1 MAKDKDPKE
10 RDWDRE
16 MREVDKLLAKLP
28 EADPTLG
35 RGVPTV
41 PVSPRAGVA
50 GMAGAAALHPA
61 GPARGRAWLTTWLRV
76 GLGVGLGIGML
87 VWPYTHAC
95 GLKLVF
101 YLIGATTVTVAGVWS
116 ALTSWKRR
124 LGIAHTLS
132 IILIWRGESALGLIA
147 VALAVGLLAGGI
159 VGWMTRPSLFD
170 TATEVHRRRLGRS
183 LDGRVL
189 REPQPGGL
197 ERCDRP
203 VPAFGPR

>member
-1 MAKDKDPKE
+1 MNQKDPKE

-28 EADPTLG
+28 EDEPTLG

-41 PVSPRAGVA
+41 PVSPRPMVGGA
-50 GMAGAAALHPA
+50 AGAMQQA

-76 GLGVGLGIGML
+76 GLGLALGVGML

-101 YLIGATTVTVAGVWS
+101 YLMGATAVTVAGVWS

-124 LGIAHTLS
+124 LGIAHALS
-132 IILIWRGESALGLIA
+132 IILIIWGLGLA
-147 VALAVGLLAGGI
+147 GRQLL
-159 VGWMTRPSLFD
+159 P
-170 TATEVHRRRLGRS
+170 RLYGKT
-183 LDGRVL
+183 
-189 REPQPGGL
+189 
-197 ERCDRP
+197 P
-203 VPAFGPR
+203 VPFFCPGP